1 MRILSHR
8 FTVGILSHGFARLG
22 YTSKVEHNLRRVE
35 WGFCPTDLH
44 YQFCHTGL
52 RDWDTHQKW
61 STTYRSKL
69 HSQVSILS
77 HRFTVGILSHGFAR
91 LGYTSKVEHNLRRV
105 EWGFCPTDLHYQFCH
120 TGLRDWDTHQKWST
134 TYRSKLH
141 SQVSILSHR
150 FTVGILSHGFARL
163 GYTSKVEHNLRR
175 VEWGFCPTDLQL
187 GFCHTGLRD
196 WDTHQKWSTTYGE
209 SSEDFVPQIY
219 TINFVTRVCA
229 TGIHIKSGAQ
239 LTEASCIV
247 KWVFCPTDLQLGFCH
262 TGLRDWDTH
271 QKWSTTY
278 GESSED
284 FVPQIYSWD
293 FVTRV
298 CATGIHIK
306 SGAQL
311 TESRVRILSHR
322 FTLSIL
328 SHGFARL
335 GYTSK
340 VEHNLQKQAA

>member
-1 MRILSHR
+1 MDIKSGAQLTEASCIVKWVFCPTDLQLGFCHTGLRDWDTHQKWSTTYGESSEDFVPQIYSWDFVTRVCATGIHIKSGAQLTESRVRISSHR

-105 EWGFCPTDLHYQFCH
+105 EW
-120 TGLRDWDTHQKWST
+120 
-134 TYRSKLH
+134 
-141 SQVSILSHR
+141 
-150 FTVGILSHGFARL
+150 
-163 GYTSKVEHNLRR
+163 
-175 VEWGFCPTDLQL
+175 
-187 GFCHTGLRD
+187 
-196 WDTHQKWSTTYGE
+196 
-209 SSEDFVPQIY
+209 
-219 TINFVTRVCA
+219 
-229 TGIHIKSGAQ
+229 
-239 LTEASCIV
+239 
-247 KWVFCPTDLQLGFCH
+247 VFCPTYLQLAFCH